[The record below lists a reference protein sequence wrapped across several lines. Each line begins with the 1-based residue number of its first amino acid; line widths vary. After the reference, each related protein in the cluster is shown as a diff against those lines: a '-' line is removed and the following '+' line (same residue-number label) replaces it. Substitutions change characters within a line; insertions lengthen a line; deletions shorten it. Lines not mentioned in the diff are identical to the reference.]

1 MSEMTTSEWGVD
13 AVCNLF
19 TPEIIASRPS
29 WSKEF
34 LSGKIGSQPEHVK
47 GVSLEGHI
55 ELMDEAKIERAFL
68 LAPKMG
74 RAGLPQSWQLEPKI
88 VFDAVQKHP
97 DRFSGI
103 IGIDPFTGMR
113 GVRELETMVKE
124 YGFIGAHSY
133 PHWFELPP
141 DHARFYPFYAKC
153 AELDIP
159 IQMQVGHCLRYSN
172 EYPLPSVGKPSTVD
186 TIACHF
192 PELKIILIENP
203 YFLDLKLELD
213 ILDKN
218 KSKLST
224 LGKILYV
231 CEPVREHAFHEHGDE
246 RYWGYT
252 EEEALRYFLTNVQSL
267 GIKIDQIIVRPHPS
281 ESANKYDWI
290 FKEFDLPI
298 YAGGKE
304 ALFDELLRSEI
315 VVGCESMAMIIGML
329 AGRRVISCI
338 PPGGSPCKLPQLNI
352 EAMQDLIT
360 KPLIKS

>member
-1 MSEMTTSEWGVD
+1 MICVVSHD
-13 AVCNLF
+13 AGGA
-19 TPEIIASRPS
+19 EIISSYVRQNQIECKFVLAGPALRIFERKLGNLYIQNLEEAISTSDFLLCGTS
-29 WSKEF
+29 WQSDIEWKAISIARK
-34 LSGKIGSQPEHVK
+34 LGKKSV
-47 GVSLEGHI
+47 
-55 ELMDEAKIERAFL
+55 AFL
-68 LAPKMG
+68 DHWINYRERFIRLGQLHLPDEIWVGDILA
-74 RAGLPQSWQLEPKI
+74 
-88 VFDAVQKHP
+88 
-97 DRFSGI
+97 
-103 IGIDPFTGMR
+103 
-113 GVRELETMVKE
+113 KE
-124 YGFIGAHSY
+124 KAIS
-133 PHWFELPP
+133 
-141 DHARFYPFYAKC
+141 
-153 AELDIP
+153 I
-159 IQMQVGHCLRYSN
+159 
-172 EYPLPSVGKPSTVD
+172 
-186 TIACHF
+186 F
-192 PELKIILIENP
+192 PELDVSLLENP

-231 CEPVREHAFHEHGDE
+231 CEPVREHAFHEYGDE

-338 PPGGSPCKLPQLNI
+338 PPGGSPCKLPQPNI

-360 KPLIKS
+360 KTLIKS

>member
-1 MSEMTTSEWGVD
+1 MSEVSTSEWGVD

-192 PELKIILIENP
+192 PELKIIGIHIGWP
-203 YFLDLKLELD
+203 
-213 ILDKN
+213 
-218 KSKLST
+218 
-224 LGKILYV
+224 
-231 CEPVREHAFHEHGDE
+231 
-246 RYWGYT
+246 WT
-252 EEEALRYFLTNVQSL
+252 EEMIAVAYKHPNVYIGSDAYAPKYWDPKFVHYINTFGQDKVLFGTDWPVISHLRAREEIAELNLRPTSELKFMRSNALSL
-267 GIKIDQIIVRPHPS
+267 YG
-281 ESANKYDWI
+281 
-290 FKEFDLPI
+290 
-298 YAGGKE
+298 
-304 ALFDELLRSEI
+304 
-315 VVGCESMAMIIGML
+315 L
-329 AGRRVISCI
+329 AG
-338 PPGGSPCKLPQLNI
+338 
-352 EAMQDLIT
+352 
-360 KPLIKS
+360 

>member
-1 MSEMTTSEWGVD
+1 MTTSEWGVD

-192 PELKIILIENP
+192 PELKIIGIHIGWP
-203 YFLDLKLELD
+203 
-213 ILDKN
+213 
-218 KSKLST
+218 
-224 LGKILYV
+224 
-231 CEPVREHAFHEHGDE
+231 
-246 RYWGYT
+246 WT
-252 EEEALRYFLTNVQSL
+252 EEMIAVAYKHPNVYIGSDAYAPKYWDPKFVHYINTFGQDKVLFGTDWPVISHLRAREEIAELNLRPTSELKFMRSNALSL
-267 GIKIDQIIVRPHPS
+267 YS
-281 ESANKYDWI
+281 
-290 FKEFDLPI
+290 
-298 YAGGKE
+298 
-304 ALFDELLRSEI
+304 
-315 VVGCESMAMIIGML
+315 L
-329 AGRRVISCI
+329 AG
-338 PPGGSPCKLPQLNI
+338 
-352 EAMQDLIT
+352 
-360 KPLIKS
+360 

>member
-1 MSEMTTSEWGVD
+1 MTTSEWGVD

-192 PELKIILIENP
+192 PELKIIGIHIGWP
-203 YFLDLKLELD
+203 
-213 ILDKN
+213 
-218 KSKLST
+218 
-224 LGKILYV
+224 
-231 CEPVREHAFHEHGDE
+231 
-246 RYWGYT
+246 WT
-252 EEEALRYFLTNVQSL
+252 EEMIAVAYKHPNVYIGSDAYAPKYWDPKFVHYINTFGQDKVLFGTDWPVISHLRAREEIAELNLKPTSELKFMRSNALSL
-267 GIKIDQIIVRPHPS
+267 YS
-281 ESANKYDWI
+281 
-290 FKEFDLPI
+290 
-298 YAGGKE
+298 
-304 ALFDELLRSEI
+304 
-315 VVGCESMAMIIGML
+315 L
-329 AGRRVISCI
+329 AG
-338 PPGGSPCKLPQLNI
+338 
-352 EAMQDLIT
+352 
-360 KPLIKS
+360 

>member
-88 VFDAVQKHP
+88 VFDAVQKHS

-192 PELKIILIENP
+192 PELKIIGIHIGWP
-203 YFLDLKLELD
+203 
-213 ILDKN
+213 
-218 KSKLST
+218 
-224 LGKILYV
+224 
-231 CEPVREHAFHEHGDE
+231 
-246 RYWGYT
+246 WT
-252 EEEALRYFLTNVQSL
+252 EEMIAVAYKHPNVYIGSDAYAPKYWDPKFVHYINTFGQDKVLFGTDWPVISHLRAREEIAELNFRPTSELKFMRSNALSL
-267 GIKIDQIIVRPHPS
+267 YG
-281 ESANKYDWI
+281 
-290 FKEFDLPI
+290 
-298 YAGGKE
+298 
-304 ALFDELLRSEI
+304 
-315 VVGCESMAMIIGML
+315 L
-329 AGRRVISCI
+329 AG
-338 PPGGSPCKLPQLNI
+338 
-352 EAMQDLIT
+352 
-360 KPLIKS
+360 

>member
-1 MSEMTTSEWGVD
+1 MSEITTSEWGVD

-34 LSGKIGSQPEHVK
+34 LSGKIGSQPEHVR

-192 PELKIILIENP
+192 PELKIIGIHIGWP
-203 YFLDLKLELD
+203 
-213 ILDKN
+213 
-218 KSKLST
+218 
-224 LGKILYV
+224 
-231 CEPVREHAFHEHGDE
+231 
-246 RYWGYT
+246 WT
-252 EEEALRYFLTNVQSL
+252 EEMIAVAYKHPNVYIGSDAYAPKYWDPKFIHYINTFGQDKVLFGTDWPVISHLRAREEIAELNLRPTSELKFMRSNALSL
-267 GIKIDQIIVRPHPS
+267 YG
-281 ESANKYDWI
+281 
-290 FKEFDLPI
+290 
-298 YAGGKE
+298 
-304 ALFDELLRSEI
+304 
-315 VVGCESMAMIIGML
+315 L
-329 AGRRVISCI
+329 AG
-338 PPGGSPCKLPQLNI
+338 
-352 EAMQDLIT
+352 
-360 KPLIKS
+360 

>member
-1 MSEMTTSEWGVD
+1 MSEVSTSEWGVD

-192 PELKIILIENP
+192 PELKIIGIHIGWP
-203 YFLDLKLELD
+203 
-213 ILDKN
+213 
-218 KSKLST
+218 
-224 LGKILYV
+224 
-231 CEPVREHAFHEHGDE
+231 
-246 RYWGYT
+246 WT
-252 EEEALRYFLTNVQSL
+252 EEMIAVAYKHPNVYIGSDAYAPKYWDPKFVHYINTFGQDKVLFGTDWPVISHLRAREEIAELNLRPTSELKFMRSNALSL
-267 GIKIDQIIVRPHPS
+267 YS
-281 ESANKYDWI
+281 
-290 FKEFDLPI
+290 
-298 YAGGKE
+298 
-304 ALFDELLRSEI
+304 
-315 VVGCESMAMIIGML
+315 L
-329 AGRRVISCI
+329 AG
-338 PPGGSPCKLPQLNI
+338 
-352 EAMQDLIT
+352 
-360 KPLIKS
+360 

>member
-1 MSEMTTSEWGVD
+1 MSEMITSEWGVD

-192 PELKIILIENP
+192 PELKIIGIHIGWP
-203 YFLDLKLELD
+203 
-213 ILDKN
+213 
-218 KSKLST
+218 
-224 LGKILYV
+224 
-231 CEPVREHAFHEHGDE
+231 
-246 RYWGYT
+246 WT
-252 EEEALRYFLTNVQSL
+252 EEMIAVAYKHPNVYIGSDAYAPKYWDPKFVHYINTFGQDKVLFGTDWPVISHLRAREEIAELNLRPTSELKFMRSNALSL
-267 GIKIDQIIVRPHPS
+267 YG
-281 ESANKYDWI
+281 
-290 FKEFDLPI
+290 
-298 YAGGKE
+298 
-304 ALFDELLRSEI
+304 
-315 VVGCESMAMIIGML
+315 L
-329 AGRRVISCI
+329 AG
-338 PPGGSPCKLPQLNI
+338 
-352 EAMQDLIT
+352 
-360 KPLIKS
+360 

>member
-1 MSEMTTSEWGVD
+1 MSEITTSEWGVD

-192 PELKIILIENP
+192 PELKIIGIHIGWP
-203 YFLDLKLELD
+203 
-213 ILDKN
+213 
-218 KSKLST
+218 
-224 LGKILYV
+224 
-231 CEPVREHAFHEHGDE
+231 
-246 RYWGYT
+246 WT
-252 EEEALRYFLTNVQSL
+252 EEMIAVAYKHPNVYIGSDAYAPKYWDPKFVHYINTFGQDKVLFGTDWPVISHLRARDEIAELNLRPTSELKFMRSNALSL
-267 GIKIDQIIVRPHPS
+267 YG
-281 ESANKYDWI
+281 
-290 FKEFDLPI
+290 
-298 YAGGKE
+298 
-304 ALFDELLRSEI
+304 
-315 VVGCESMAMIIGML
+315 L
-329 AGRRVISCI
+329 AG
-338 PPGGSPCKLPQLNI
+338 
-352 EAMQDLIT
+352 
-360 KPLIKS
+360 

>member
-1 MSEMTTSEWGVD
+1 MICVVSHD
-13 AVCNLF
+13 AGGA
-19 TPEIIASRPS
+19 EIISSYVR
-29 WSKEF
+29 
-34 LSGKIGSQPEHVK
+34 QN
-47 GVSLEGHI
+47 
-55 ELMDEAKIERAFL
+55 KIECKFVLAGPALRIFERKLGNLYIQNLEEAISTSDFLLCGTSWQSDIEWKAISIARKLGKKSVAFL
-68 LAPKMG
+68 DHWINYRERFIRLGQLHLPDEIWVGDILA
-74 RAGLPQSWQLEPKI
+74 
-88 VFDAVQKHP
+88 
-97 DRFSGI
+97 
-103 IGIDPFTGMR
+103 
-113 GVRELETMVKE
+113 KE
-124 YGFIGAHSY
+124 KAIS
-133 PHWFELPP
+133 
-141 DHARFYPFYAKC
+141 
-153 AELDIP
+153 I
-159 IQMQVGHCLRYSN
+159 
-172 EYPLPSVGKPSTVD
+172 
-186 TIACHF
+186 F
-192 PELKIILIENP
+192 PELDVSLLENP

-231 CEPVREHAFHEHGDE
+231 CEPVREHAFHEYGDE

-360 KPLIKS
+360 KTLIKS

>member
-192 PELKIILIENP
+192 PELKIIGIHIGWP
-203 YFLDLKLELD
+203 
-213 ILDKN
+213 
-218 KSKLST
+218 
-224 LGKILYV
+224 
-231 CEPVREHAFHEHGDE
+231 
-246 RYWGYT
+246 WT
-252 EEEALRYFLTNVQSL
+252 EEMIAVAYKHPNVYIGSDAYAPKYWDPKFVHYINTFGQDKVLFGTDWPVISHLRARDEIAELNLRPTSELKFMRSNALSL
-267 GIKIDQIIVRPHPS
+267 YG
-281 ESANKYDWI
+281 
-290 FKEFDLPI
+290 
-298 YAGGKE
+298 
-304 ALFDELLRSEI
+304 
-315 VVGCESMAMIIGML
+315 L
-329 AGRRVISCI
+329 AG
-338 PPGGSPCKLPQLNI
+338 
-352 EAMQDLIT
+352 
-360 KPLIKS
+360 

>member
-1 MSEMTTSEWGVD
+1 MSEVSTSEWGVD

-97 DRFSGI
+97 NRFSGI

-192 PELKIILIENP
+192 PELKIIGIHIGWP
-203 YFLDLKLELD
+203 
-213 ILDKN
+213 
-218 KSKLST
+218 
-224 LGKILYV
+224 
-231 CEPVREHAFHEHGDE
+231 
-246 RYWGYT
+246 WT
-252 EEEALRYFLTNVQSL
+252 EEMIAVAYKHPNVYIGSDAYAPKYWDPKFVHYINTFGQDKVLFGTDWPVISHLRAKEEIAELNLRPTSELKFMRSNALSL
-267 GIKIDQIIVRPHPS
+267 YG
-281 ESANKYDWI
+281 
-290 FKEFDLPI
+290 
-298 YAGGKE
+298 
-304 ALFDELLRSEI
+304 
-315 VVGCESMAMIIGML
+315 L
-329 AGRRVISCI
+329 AG
-338 PPGGSPCKLPQLNI
+338 
-352 EAMQDLIT
+352 
-360 KPLIKS
+360 

>member
-1 MSEMTTSEWGVD
+1 MSEITTSEWGVD

-192 PELKIILIENP
+192 PELKIIGIHIGWP
-203 YFLDLKLELD
+203 
-213 ILDKN
+213 
-218 KSKLST
+218 
-224 LGKILYV
+224 
-231 CEPVREHAFHEHGDE
+231 
-246 RYWGYT
+246 WT
-252 EEEALRYFLTNVQSL
+252 EEMIAVAYKHPNVYIGSDAYAPKYWDPKFVHYINTFGQDKVLFGTDWPVISHLRAREEIAELNLRPTSELKFMRSNALSL
-267 GIKIDQIIVRPHPS
+267 YG
-281 ESANKYDWI
+281 
-290 FKEFDLPI
+290 
-298 YAGGKE
+298 
-304 ALFDELLRSEI
+304 
-315 VVGCESMAMIIGML
+315 L
-329 AGRRVISCI
+329 AG
-338 PPGGSPCKLPQLNI
+338 
-352 EAMQDLIT
+352 
-360 KPLIKS
+360 